1 MAPNFRH
8 RRRSQTSSAPR
19 RRRAWMFKLSSIVYD
34 MHTRCLSKIRDKKI
48 ASVLCSSR
56 RVLCRRD
63 ELAIKSSYVWGQQDL
78 TLTPPYTGCFLFA
91 NRMRAGTRPTGGCPP
106 WALISHAGT
115 FPRCYRLFSFPREV
129 GSILRLWWD
138 CLTTDALES
147 APPTCKTE
155 IESILCGRYSSYND
169 ARLSL
174 TKFCSLFLLA
184 RPRCSFSAIRGRPL
198 NRVLDNNRNRPNSL
212 LKMRSPRP
220 PAPGEAN

>member
-106 WALISHAGT
+106 WALISHAVAGI
-115 FPRCYRLFSFPREV
+115 PSHAV
-129 GSILRLWWD
+129 
-138 CLTTDALES
+138 TDYFLSPVKS
-147 APPTCKTE
+147 ARSCA
-155 IESILCGRYSSYND
+155 CGG
-169 ARLSL
+169 
-174 TKFCSLFLLA
+174 
-184 RPRCSFSAIRGRPL
+184 I
-198 NRVLDNNRNRPNSL
+198 V
-212 LKMRSPRP
+212 
-220 PAPGEAN
+220 